1 MATTRLYALLCLALG
16 CTCQP
21 SPSEPGP
28 SPERA
33 GSAAPEGESGPFV
46 FAPLSTRREV
56 VPARFGASLPTTVET
71 WRRWGEE
78 FPPRAHVEDML
89 GSSDNMRLRF
99 ASAVTGAL
107 EGGASMEE
115 VLTVHGAMV
124 RWLEPDE
131 CGWLGEWAERSE
143 TPERARPFFWI
154 EFASCAPAGD
164 EARFAREDLP
174 ARAVLAR
181 YAARISDDPN
191 LEVSPRLLETLRG
204 VLAQESATGD
214 FVVTSVGVSA
224 LLRFE
229 GALEA
234 TLRLRREFP
243 AAADAIDPLLRNERD
258 PRAQRLF
265 EEYCRR
271 NAEVRECRM
280 GGPRWRHQDR
290 LLPDATRP
298 TPSPLAVEVR
308 RYDFDA
314 LAFVRE
320 HPGQRAE
327 LREELAEC
335 TGDTTYAEYLCLRQ
349 LALIDRALARE
360 LAESFDAGNFL
371 VMRALLRTLRQD
383 TDATTLGAR
392 MLEMHLIEETH
403 PEAVTP
409 RDHLLADGRALQF
422 DTETGIYPNEH
433 DSLLRRL
440 SALAPSAFGEAVF
453 AEETGANA
461 DGPYQLHAWREGQR
475 WSTEARNLGDWYDVE
490 AVVGMLN
497 SLARSAESSVR
508 WVVLMTEDQTAMVV
522 AAPQDALENALH
534 EGLIEASGSDE
545 ARAAGLEAEER
556 ALQER

>member
-21 SPSEPGP
+21 SPPEPGP
-28 SPERA
+28 SPEQA
-33 GSAAPEGESGPFV
+33 GSTAPEGESGPFV
-46 FAPLSTRREV
+46 FAPLSTRPEA
-56 VPARFGASLPTTVET
+56 VPARFGASLPTRVET
-71 WRRWGEE
+71 WRRWGEG

-89 GSSDNMRLRF
+89 GSSDDMRLRF
-99 ASAVTGAL
+99 ATAVASAL

-154 EFASCAPAGD
+154 EFASCAPASD
-164 EARFAREDLP
+164 EARFAGEDLP

-181 YAARISDDPN
+181 YAAQISDDPN

-204 VLAQESATGD
+204 VLTRESSTGD
-214 FVVTSVGVSA
+214 LVVTSVGVSA

-229 GALEA
+229 GGMEA

-258 PRAQRLF
+258 PRARRLF

-308 RYDFDA
+308 AYDFDA
-314 LAFVRE
+314 LAYVRE
-320 HPGQRAE
+320 HPAQRAE

-335 TGDTTYAEYLCLRQ
+335 TGDATYGEYQCLKQ
-349 LALIDRALARE
+349 LALIDRTLACE
-360 LAESFDAGNFL
+360 LAESFDAGEFTA
-371 VMRALLRTLRQD
+371 MRALLRTLRQD
-383 TDATTLGAR
+383 TDATALGAR
-392 MLEMHLIEETH
+392 MVEMHLIEDTH

-409 RDHLLADGRALQF
+409 LDHLIADGRVLQF

-440 SALAPSAFGEAVF
+440 SALAPDVLQGAIF
-453 AEETGANA
+453 AEEANA
-461 DGPYQLHAWREGQR
+461 DSDAPYQLHAWREDQR
-475 WSTEARNLGDWYDVE
+475 WSTPARNLGDWYDVN
-490 AVVGMLN
+490 AVVSMLN
-497 SLARSAESSVR
+497 AMARAADSRVR
-508 WVVLMTEDQTAMVV
+508 WVVLTTDDQTALVV
-522 AAPQDALENALH
+522 AAPDDALRGALSQ
-534 EGLIEASGSDE
+534 GLIEAAAADA
-545 ARAAGLEAEER
+545 ARTTGLEAEER